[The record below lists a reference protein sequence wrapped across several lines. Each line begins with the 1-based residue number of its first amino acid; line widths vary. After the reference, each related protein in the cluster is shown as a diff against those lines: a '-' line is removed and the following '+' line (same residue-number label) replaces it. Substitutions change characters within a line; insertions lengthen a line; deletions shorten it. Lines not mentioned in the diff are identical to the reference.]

1 MATKTARRTFTLDEH
16 KDVEAWTYA
25 IGWTTWADSTDE
37 GAELI
42 GLIPKDRPPH
52 DDAQY
57 LLMRTGDAVTVE
69 VCWSGELRRFGT
81 LREALWSI
89 RPLTSDEETAM
100 TTYRPAWAGLLEE

>member
-1 MATKTARRTFTLDEH
+1 
-16 KDVEAWTYA
+16 
-25 IGWTTWADSTDE
+25 
-37 GAELI
+37 
-42 GLIPKDRPPH
+42 
-52 DDAQY
+52 
-57 LLMRTGDAVTVE
+57 MRTGGAVTVE